1 MNFTTTTTNIIL
13 AGCMF
18 FTLPTASAAPSKSNV
33 KVSADVTVSGQ
44 IFIVTKGRDNIKLAL
59 VNVAAI
65 SEKEMLEHI
74 KRKHDYGIE
83 QQNQL
88 TPKLEAAMREVDAA
102 KADVKSARDIS
113 SADINKRLKTVM
125 AHIEKKG
132 KYDPIYQA
140 LLDKVDS
147 ANKSAE
153 EKASALHKLKSE
165 YAMFNSIEFYTQDMP
180 TPVSVSKT
188 DADGKFELTV
198 PSGKYVIVAITKR
211 AVFRYD
217 EQYYWLV
224 RIDASSPVKSLML
237 SNDNQ
242 VETKCEEC
250 VLLP

>member
-1 MNFTTTTTNIIL
+1 MNFTTTTTSIIL

-18 FTLPTASAAPSKSNV
+18 FTLPIASAAPSKSKV
-33 KVSADVTVSGQ
+33 KALVEVTVSGQ

-59 VNVAAI
+59 VHVAAI
-65 SEKEMLEHI
+65 PENKMLEHI
-74 KRKHDYGIE
+74 KKKHDYGIE

-88 TPKLEAAMREVDAA
+88 TPELEAAKREADAA
-102 KADVKSARDIS
+102 KADAKSAHDIWWADRKRSNFRDNR
-113 SADINKRLKTVM
+113 INDALF
-125 AHIEKKG
+125 EKLQSTK
-132 KYDPIYQA
+132 
-140 LLDKVDS
+140 
-147 ANKSAE
+147 KSAE
-153 EKASALHKLKSE
+153 EKEPALYKLKSE
-165 YAMFNSIEFYTQDMP
+165 YAIFNSIEFYTQDIP

-211 AVFRYD
+211 AVSRYD

-242 VETKCEEC
+242 VETKCEDC